1 MVRVQLWE
9 GEQRLGLFNVYAPF
23 LADLSLLFQVA
34 ILLVLLVSLRFKF
47 KRSYLRHGV
56 SMGLAVVLHTVS
68 IFVVMVPSLLASG
81 GLFGDL
87 LDRLAL
93 VVLSHAVLG
102 SFVEVLGLY
111 LLSVLVLNRGVSKAC
126 FKNKVIMRVTFA
138 LWVVELIV
146 GVYVYFL
153 LYTFG

>member
-1 MVRVQLWE
+1 
-9 GEQRLGLFNVYAPF
+9 
-23 LADLSLLFQVA
+23 
-34 ILLVLLVSLRFKF
+34 
-47 KRSYLRHGV
+47 
-56 SMGLAVVLHTVS
+56 MGLAVVLHTIS
-68 IFVVMVPSLLASG
+68 IFAVMVPSLLASR

-87 LDRLAL
+87 SNQLAL

-111 LLSVLVLNRGVSKAC
+111 LLSVLALNRGATKAC
-126 FKNKVIMRVTFA
+126 FRNKMIMRVTFV
-138 LWVVELIV
+138 LWVVELVV

>member
-1 MVRVQLWE
+1 
-9 GEQRLGLFNVYAPF
+9 
-23 LADLSLLFQVA
+23 
-34 ILLVLLVSLRFKF
+34 
-47 KRSYLRHGV
+47 
-56 SMGLAVVLHTVS
+56 MGLAVVLHTVS
-68 IFVVMVPSLLASG
+68 IFVVMVPSLLASR

-87 LDRLAL
+87 LNRLAL

-111 LLSVLVLNRGVSKAC
+111 LLSVLALNRGVTKAC
-126 FKNKVIMRVTFA
+126 FRNKMIMRVTFV

>member
-1 MVRVQLWE
+1 
-9 GEQRLGLFNVYAPF
+9 
-23 LADLSLLFQVA
+23 LADLSLLLQVA
-34 ILLVLLVSLRFKF
+34 ILLVLLASLWFKF
-47 KRSYLRHGV
+47 KRSYLRHGI
-56 SMGLAVVLHTVS
+56 SMGMAVVLHTIS
-68 IFVVMVPSLLASG
+68 IFALMVPSLLASR

-87 LDRLAL
+87 LNRLAL

-102 SFVEVLGLY
+102 SLVEVMGLI
-111 LLSVLVLNRGVSKAC
+111 LLSMLVLNRGVTKAC
-126 FKNKVIMRVTFA
+126 FRNKMIMRVTLV

>member
-1 MVRVQLWE
+1 
-9 GEQRLGLFNVYAPF
+9 
-23 LADLSLLFQVA
+23 
-34 ILLVLLVSLRFKF
+34 
-47 KRSYLRHGV
+47 
-56 SMGLAVVLHTVS
+56 MGLAVVLHTVS

-81 GLFGDL
+81 GLFRDL
-87 LDRLAL
+87 LNRLAL

-102 SFVEVLGLY
+102 SIVEVLGLY
-111 LLSVLVLNRGVSKAC
+111 LLSVLALNRGVSKAC

>member
-1 MVRVQLWE
+1 VRVQFRE
-9 GEQRLGLFNVYAPF
+9 GEQRLGLFNVHAPF
-23 LADLSLLFQVA
+23 LADLNLLLQVA
-34 ILLVLLVSLRFKF
+34 VLLVLLASLRFKF
-47 KRSYLRHGV
+47 RRSYLRHGV

-87 LDRLAL
+87 SNRLAL
-93 VVLSHAVLG
+93 AVLSHAVLG
-102 SFVEVLGLY
+102 SFVEVLSLY
-111 LLSVLVLNRGVSKAC
+111 LLSVLALNRGVTKAC
-126 FKNKVIMRVTFA
+126 FRNKVTMRITLV

>member
-1 MVRVQLWE
+1 
-9 GEQRLGLFNVYAPF
+9 
-23 LADLSLLFQVA
+23 
-34 ILLVLLVSLRFKF
+34 
-47 KRSYLRHGV
+47 
-56 SMGLAVVLHTVS
+56 MGLAVVLHTVS
-68 IFVVMVPSLLASG
+68 IFVVMVPSLLASE

-87 LDRLAL
+87 LNRLAL
-93 VVLSHAVLG
+93 VVFSHAVLG

-111 LLSVLVLNRGVSKAC
+111 LLSMLALNRGFSKAC
-126 FKNKVIMRVTFA
+126 FKNKMIMRVTLV

>member
-1 MVRVQLWE
+1 VRVQFWE
-9 GEQRLGLFNVYAPF
+9 GEQRLGLFNVHAPF
-23 LADLSLLFQVA
+23 LADLSLLLQVA
-34 ILLVLLVSLRFKF
+34 ILLVLLASLRLKF
-47 KRSYLRHGV
+47 RRSYLKHGI

-68 IFVVMVPSLLASG
+68 IFAVMVPSLLASG

-87 LDRLAL
+87 LNRLAL
-93 VVLSHAVLG
+93 VVLSHAALG
-102 SFVEVLGLY
+102 SLVEVLGLY
-111 LLSVLVLNRGVSKAC
+111 LLIVLALNRGFSKAC
-126 FKNKVIMRVTFA
+126 FKNKMIMRVTLV

>member
-1 MVRVQLWE
+1 
-9 GEQRLGLFNVYAPF
+9 
-23 LADLSLLFQVA
+23 
-34 ILLVLLVSLRFKF
+34 
-47 KRSYLRHGV
+47 
-56 SMGLAVVLHTVS
+56 MGMAVVLHTIS
-68 IFVVMVPSLLASG
+68 IFALMVPSLLASG

-87 LDRLAL
+87 SNQLAL

-111 LLSVLVLNRGVSKAC
+111 LLSVLVLKRGVTKAC
-126 FKNKVIMRVTFA
+126 FKNKMTMRITLVM
-138 LWVVELIV
+138 WVVELIV

>member
-23 LADLSLLFQVA
+23 LADLSLLFQAAV
-34 ILLVLLVSLRFKF
+34 LLVLLASLRFKF
-47 KRSYLRHGV
+47 RRSYLRHGV

-68 IFVVMVPSLLASG
+68 IVVMVRSLLASG

-87 LDRLAL
+87 LNRLAL
-93 VVLSHAVLG
+93 VVFSHAVLG

-111 LLSVLVLNRGVSKAC
+111 LLSVLAWHRGVSKAC
-126 FKNKVIMRVTFA
+126 FRNKMIMRVTFV

>member
-1 MVRVQLWE
+1 M
-9 GEQRLGLFNVYAPF
+9 
-23 LADLSLLFQVA
+23 A

-47 KRSYLRHGV
+47 RRSYLRHGI

-81 GLFGDL
+81 GLLGDL
-87 LDRLAL
+87 LNRLAF
-93 VVLSHAVLG
+93 VVLSHAALG

-111 LLSVLVLNRGVSKAC
+111 LLSVLALNRGVTKSC
-126 FKNKVIMRVTFA
+126 FRNKMIMRVTFV
-138 LWVVELIV
+138 LWVVELVV